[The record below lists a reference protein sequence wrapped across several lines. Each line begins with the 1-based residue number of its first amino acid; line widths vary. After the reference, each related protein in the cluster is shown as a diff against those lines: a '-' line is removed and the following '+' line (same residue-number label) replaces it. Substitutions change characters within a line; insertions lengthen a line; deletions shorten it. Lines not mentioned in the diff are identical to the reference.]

1 MPYRPD
7 HVYHPRMATFTSRT
21 TTTNPP
27 FPLND
32 PPSLTDELRDAQH
45 LLAGASDLVDQAS
58 RAVARAASLA
68 PRDTP
73 EEHWQHTSRL
83 SATVAPL
90 LKYANKLSAESA
102 DIAAQAHTLEMAAK
116 A

>member
-1 MPYRPD
+1 M
-7 HVYHPRMATFTSRT
+7 T
-21 TTTNPP
+21 TTWT
-27 FPLND
+27 PLNG

-73 EEHWQHTSRL
+73 QEHWHHTGRL
-83 SATVAPL
+83 TATVAPL
-90 LKYANKLSAESA
+90 LQYADKLSGESR
-102 DIAAQAHTLEMAAK
+102 DIAAWAGTLSLAAS